1 MIRGLPRMFRLL
13 LRYTLYLRDFW
24 RLVPVMFAI
33 FYIRMI
39 IATHP
44 GGLLHLRQR
53 NYINLA
59 IKEVSSVLNT
69 HYWTISSKTQH
80 AIYHLFHCYLCQKI
94 TQKQTNTT
102 SPSKQNFLFPV
113 PVQLIAKSVYHR
125 PHRSSIFCFGRI
137 QYGRHSRHSQSQSL
151 SHSGHQRC

>member
-1 MIRGLPRMFRLL
+1 
-13 LRYTLYLRDFW
+13 
-24 RLVPVMFAI
+24 MFAI

-69 HYWTISSKTQH
+69 HYWTISSCSTKHSTPYT
-80 AIYHLFHCYLCQKI
+80 IYFTVVCAKKLHKS
-94 TQKQTNTT
+94 KQTRHLQVNKTF
-102 SPSKQNFLFPV
+102 SFRF
-113 PVQLIAKSVYHR
+113 
-125 PHRSSIFCFGRI
+125 RSS
-137 QYGRHSRHSQSQSL
+137 
-151 SHSGHQRC
+151 